1 MTTVYPSAYD
11 TLTDRSLGVTK
22 ADKETLVDADYQPS
36 AAEWN
41 NTATAILA
49 LERMLG
55 DGATLP
61 PGDGDSDEGNIRSTL
76 DFLAS
81 RADKAGFNEHFTT
94 DSTSLAVISIFVDDV
109 GAAFAR
115 AQVSGGAGVV
125 AGTIPAVGSASLVG
139 SDDHFHLQS
148 TYFRCRWQL
157 DSLPGTLG
165 DTIAIGILRDANNY
179 VLFEGLRGGAS
190 WGAWVVDSK
199 DGGAATTDTM
209 TATPAAATWVV
220 MEILTTATASH
231 FWLDRGEATEE
242 YKTLSVAPDNGY
254 CHPYVIVT
262 SNAGGEILRVD
273 AVSTFDTRI
282 L

>member
-22 ADKETLVDADYQPS
+22 ADKETLVDANYQPS

-41 NTATAILA
+41 NTATGILA

-55 DGATLP
+55 DGAALP
-61 PGDGDSDEGNIRSTL
+61 PLDGDVDEGNVRSTL

-115 AQVSGGAGVV
+115 AQVAGGAGVV
-125 AGTIPAVGSASLVG
+125 AGTSPAATTTAIEG
-139 SDDHFHLQS
+139 SDDHFHMRS
-148 TYFRCRWQL
+148 TYARFRFQVDAL
-157 DSLPGTLG
+157 SST
-165 DTIAIGILRDANNY
+165 DTDFITAVLFTDGNNY
-179 VLFEGLRGGAS
+179 TSISSVMAGGA
-190 WGAWVVDSK
+190 WPVWTAGVVV
-199 DGGAATTDTM
+199 AAAPTTSNF
-209 TATPAAATWVV
+209 TATPTAATWIT
-220 MEILTTATASH
+220 MEILTTATNAH
-231 FWLDRGEATEE
+231 FWIDRGEATEE
-242 YKTLSVAPDNGY
+242 YELVSAAPSNAF
-254 CHPYVIVT
+254 CHPSVQLF

-273 AVSTFDTRI
+273 AVSTFDTRT